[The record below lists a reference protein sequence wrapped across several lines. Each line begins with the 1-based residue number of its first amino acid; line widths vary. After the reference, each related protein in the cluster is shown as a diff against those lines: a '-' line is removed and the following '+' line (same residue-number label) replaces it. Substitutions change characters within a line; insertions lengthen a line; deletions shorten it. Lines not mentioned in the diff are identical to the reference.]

1 MLGQRRGQAGGQLR
15 TAVRREESMSRVHP
29 TALVDPAAELADDV
43 EVGAFTLVGP
53 KVRIDAGS
61 WIGPHVVVT
70 GRTTI
75 GRNNRIFQFASIGE
89 EPQDKKYGGEDTEL
103 VIGDNNT
110 IRELCTFSRG
120 TVQGGGKTVIGND
133 NWIMACVHIAHD
145 CILGDN
151 IVMANN
157 ASLAGHVTVGDW
169 AILSG
174 YSLIH
179 QFCNV
184 GAHSLTSFASHVN
197 QSIPPYVTVSG
208 EKARAKGVNAEGL
221 KRRGYSAEQ
230 IQQVRR
236 AYKVLYRSGLPLE
249 EARERLA
256 EMAQDHEEVR
266 PLVDFLD
273 STVKSFIR

>member
-1 MLGQRRGQAGGQLR
+1 
-15 TAVRREESMSRVHP
+15 MSKVHP
-29 TALVDPAAELADDV
+29 TAIVEEGAVIHESAEI
-43 EVGAFTLVGP
+43 GAYTLIGSKVTIGP
-53 KVRIDAGS
+53 DC
-61 WIGPHVVVT
+61 WIGPHVVLT

-75 GRNNRIFQFASIGE
+75 GARTRIFQFASIGE

-103 VIGDNNT
+103 IIGEDNT

-120 TVQGGGKTVIGND
+120 TTQGGGKTIIGNN

-151 IVMANN
+151 IIMANN
-157 ASLAGHVTVGDW
+157 TSLAGHVSVGDW

-179 QFCNV
+179 QFCSV
-184 GAHSLTSFASHVN
+184 GTHSFTSFASHVN

-208 EKARAKGVNAEGL
+208 EKARAKGVNTEGL
-221 KRRGYSAEQ
+221 KRRGFTPEQ

-236 AYKVLYRSGLPLE
+236 AYRLLYRDGLPLQ
-249 EARERLA
+249 EAREKLE
-256 EMAQDHEEVR
+256 EMAQGSEEIR
-266 PLVDFLD
+266 PLVEFLD
-273 STVKSFIR
+273 TTEKSMIR

>member
-1 MLGQRRGQAGGQLR
+1 MARIH
-15 TAVRREESMSRVHP
+15 E
-29 TALVDPAAELADDV
+29 TALVDPAAQVADDV
-43 EVGAFTLVGP
+43 EIGAFSIIGP
-53 KVRIDAGS
+53 KVSIGPGS

-75 GRNNRIFQFASIGE
+75 GRNTRIFQFASIGE
-89 EPQDKKYGGEDTEL
+89 EPQDKKYAGEDTEL
-103 VIGDNNT
+103 IIGDNNT

-120 TVQGGGKTVIGND
+120 TAQGGGKTVIGND

-145 CILGDN
+145 CLLGDN
-151 IVMANN
+151 IIMANN

-184 GAHSLTSFASHVN
+184 GEHSFTSFASHVN

-208 EKARAKGVNAEGL
+208 EKARAKGVNTEGL
-221 KRRGYSAEQ
+221 KRRGYTLEQ
-230 IQQVRR
+230 IRQVRR
-236 AYKVLYRSGLPLE
+236 AYKVLYRSGLSLE
-249 EARERLA
+249 EAKAQLA
-256 EMAQDHEEVR
+256 AMADGHEEIK
-266 PLVDFLD
+266 PLVDFLET
-273 STVKSFIR
+273 TVKSFIR